1 MRVSAFTTL
10 FAYGWRLGLLAVLAA
25 CQPQPEAAG
34 GADGP
39 AHPPVGHFAGTL
51 AAAGRPDLR
60 AALEVRHPRPGHYD
74 AELVVAEAPG
84 LSFVADTLVFSNNT
98 LRVVRPGRPGQ
109 ALTLQQQGDFWRGSL
124 AVDSTAYTTLLVRR
138 GPPEPAVYR
147 VRRDEVPGSMGPALL
162 FSPADES
169 LPGAA
174 LALFPTAAT
183 AGTSPAWADALARH
197 GYTVLLLPAAD
208 TLTAPALGAAL
219 SYLHRTPGV
228 DTARVGAWAAGP
240 RAEQLATLLY
250 SNKLSNP
257 KPAFVVAQAAPMLS
271 ANTRRAWH
279 TLGQQGR
286 VLGIYEAPDAATGR
300 AAAGLRLALGSR
312 QARVVRGQGPGLTTA
327 VADWLREQPGALH
340 QQ

>member
-1 MRVSAFTTL
+1 LAVRVPAFTTL
-10 FAYGWRLGLLAVLAA
+10 FTYGRRLGLLVALAA
-25 CQPQPEAAG
+25 CQPQPEATDG
-34 GADGP
+34 TDGP
-39 AHPPVGHFAGTL
+39 ANPPVGHFAGTL
-51 AAAGRPDLR
+51 AAAGRPELR

-84 LSFVADTLVFSNNT
+84 LSFVADTLIFSNNT
-98 LRVVRPGRPGQ
+98 LRVARPGQ
-109 ALTLQQQGDFWRGSL
+109 PGQTLTLQQQGDFWRGSL

-147 VRRDEVPGSMGPALL
+147 VRRDEVPGSVGPALL
-162 FSPADES
+162 FSSADES

-183 AGTSPAWADALARH
+183 ASTSPAWADALARN

-219 SYLHRTPGV
+219 SYLRRTPGV

-240 RAEQLATLLY
+240 RAEQLAILLAAGTL
-250 SNKLSNP
+250 P
-257 KPAFVVAQAAPMLS
+257 QPQPTFVVAQAAPMPS
-271 ANTRRAWH
+271 AAARNAWR

-300 AAAGLRLALGSR
+300 AAASLRLALGNRRASR
-312 QARVVRGQGPGLTTA
+312 QRWPTGCTSSKRVLY
-327 VADWLREQPGALH
+327 